1 MTFNYRSRVFGAV
14 FVAGVEISKNIIKIR
29 EKQLCLSIHFYVD
42 PRPTFTPST
51 KSIFARDCVRRI
63 NILNALS

>member
-1 MTFNYRSRVFGAV
+1 MTFNYRSGVAGV

-29 EKQLCLSIHFYVD
+29 ENNCAIHFHVD